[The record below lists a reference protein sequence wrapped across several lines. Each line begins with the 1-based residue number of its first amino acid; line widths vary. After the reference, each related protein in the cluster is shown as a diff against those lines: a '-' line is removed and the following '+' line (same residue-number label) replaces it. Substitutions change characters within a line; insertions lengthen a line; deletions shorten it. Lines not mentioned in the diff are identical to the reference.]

1 VANRQESP
9 IRRPVSPWVGAIVIL
24 VCIVLVLVIYKFTVG
39 RKVSVQ
45 APPDADV
52 TPLPAGP
59 SVEGPEAGGLGGSR
73 ATPVSDDEVRT
84 EPEEE
89 KQPLPPGEPAKD
101 AGG

>member
-84 EPEEE
+84 KPEEE